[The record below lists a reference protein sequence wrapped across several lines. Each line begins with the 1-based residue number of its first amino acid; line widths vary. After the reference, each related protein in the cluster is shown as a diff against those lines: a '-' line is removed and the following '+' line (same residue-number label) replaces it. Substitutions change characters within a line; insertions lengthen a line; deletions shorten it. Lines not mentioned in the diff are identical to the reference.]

1 MTDGSP
7 RVRSHCLTCE
17 SIRLQSEGS
26 KDQRIVLQ
34 EDEIN
39 RLVSVNVQQRVRISQ
54 LEDALKDAKRDAVR
68 RNQTIAQLNAE
79 LRGRKAG

>member
-7 RVRSHCLTCE
+7 RVRSLCLTCE
-17 SIRLQSEGS
+17 TLRLQSDGS

-39 RLVSVNVQQRVRISQ
+39 RLVSVNVQQRVRISR
-54 LEDALKDAKRDAVR
+54 LEEKLAEAQRIAVR
-68 RNQTIAQLNAE
+68 RNQTIAQLNAKIE
-79 LRGRKAG
+79 RKAG